1 MTRPV
6 ILLTGRGGQVG
17 WELERSLAPLG
28 EVVAP
33 ARGELDLSD
42 VAQIREV
49 VQAVKPALIVNPA
62 AYTAVD
68 KAESDA
74 DLAHAI
80 NAIAPAVL
88 AEEAKRL
95 GAVLIHY
102 STDYVFDGGK
112 ATPYLETDRPN
123 PLNVYGASKL
133 AGEAALAA
141 SGIDYLCFRTSWVYG
156 ARGGNF
162 MRTILRLAQERD
174 ELKIVADQ
182 IGAPTW
188 SRMIAEA
195 TAAALAQRWLPAG
208 EHFSGASG
216 LYHLT
221 AAGETSWHGFAQ
233 AILDEVARL
242 PEWAGRKLA
251 RVLPIPTA
259 GYPLPAPRSPYSVL
273 SNDKLQAT
281 FGLHLPDWRM
291 SLRQVIASLS
301 A

>member
-28 EVVAP
+28 DVVAL
-33 ARGELDLSD
+33 ARGALDLSD

-49 VQAVKPALIVNPA
+49 VRAVKPALIVNPA

-95 GAVLIHY
+95 GAALIHY

-112 ATPYLETDRPN
+112 AAPYLETDKPN

-182 IGAPTW
+182 VGAPTW
-188 SRMIAEA
+188 SRMISDA
-195 TAAALAQRWLPAG
+195 TAAVLAQRWLPAG
-208 EHFSGASG
+208 GRLVEVSG

-233 AILDEVARL
+233 AVLDEVAGL

-251 RVLPIPTA
+251 RVLPIPTS

-281 FGLHLPDWRM
+281 FGLSLPDWRV
-291 SLRQVIASLS
+291 SLKQVIASLS